1 MTKDEIQSIRESAVF
16 AFLTENEGAVLVS
29 EKFNSAIVRTG
40 GMTRSQLRFHLIAI
54 AATFGAWFPLFV
66 ILRLLRM
73 PRSVLIHV
81 HASGK
86 IERINL

>member
-29 EKFNSAIVRTG
+29 EQFNSAIIRTG
-40 GMTRSQLRFHLIAI
+40 GMTSSQLRFHLIAI
-54 AATFGAWFPLFV
+54 AATLGGWFPLFL
-66 ILRLLRM
+66 ILRILRM
-73 PRSVLIHV
+73 PRSVLVHV
-81 HASGK
+81 HANGR